1 MKKVIA
7 HKTGKT
13 LAEVN
18 EKYFNKNKK
27 KEEVK

>member
-1 MKKVIA
+1 MKKAIA
-7 HKTGKT
+7 HKSGKT

-27 KEEVK
+27 RK